1 MQFTLASIMV
11 IAAAL
16 APAVSAFSVTN
27 CETGQYK
34 NYGANGNSGCKGFT
48 TGNRVAYDSNKGYTL
63 RVFGSTDCQGDTIKE
78 ISQQNTC
85 VDVGFNGLSV
95 EVF

>member
-1 MQFTLASIMV
+1 MV
-11 IAAAL
+11 VAAAL

-48 TGNRVAYDSNKGYTL
+48 TGNRVAYDSNKGLTL
-63 RVFGSTDCQGDTIKE
+63 RVFGATNCQGNAVKE
-78 ISQQNTC
+78 ITQQNTC